1 MNQKRKDDSYS
12 VLGNMGRRLSVVG
25 AFIGEK
31 RSQGDNLVRDNVEA
45 LQNISRPTVRQE
57 EKMDFQRRWKPKKI
71 RKSFYET
78 NDRIQKSVWINKP
91 LRQEVVGIIDE
102 LNGKSLPFT
111 EGQLLRE
118 SVETGWP
125 TVREKYLEMLRRL
138 GDLKTNDQQT

>member
-1 MNQKRKDDSYS
+1 MNQKKRDDSYS

-31 RSQGDNLVRDNVEA
+31 RPQGDNLVHDNVEA
-45 LQNISRPTVRQE
+45 LQNVPLSTARRE
-57 EKMDFQRRWKPKKI
+57 EKMNFHRRWKPKKA

-78 NDRIQKSVWINKP
+78 NDRIQKSVWIDKP
-91 LRQEVVGIIDE
+91 LRQDIVGMIGE

-118 SVETGWP
+118 SVEMGWP
-125 TVREKYLEMLRRL
+125 TVREKYLEMLHRL
-138 GDLKTNDQQT
+138 GDLKTNDH

>member
-1 MNQKRKDDSYS
+1 MNQKKKDDSYS

-45 LQNISRPTVRQE
+45 LQNIPRPTVRQE
-57 EKMDFQRRWKPKKI
+57 EKLDFQRRWKPKKM

-78 NDRIQKSVWINKP
+78 NDRIQKSVWINKT

-125 TVREKYLEMLRRL
+125 TVREKYLEMLLRL
-138 GDLKTNDQQT
+138 GDLKTNDQEP

>member
-1 MNQKRKDDSYS
+1 LNQKKKDDSYS

-25 AFIGEK
+25 AFIGET

-45 LQNISRPTVRQE
+45 LQNMPRPTVRQE
-57 EKMDFQRRWKPKKI
+57 EKMDFQRRWKPKKM

-125 TVREKYLEMLRRL
+125 TVREKYLEMLLRL
-138 GDLKTNDQQT
+138 GDLKTND

>member
-45 LQNISRPTVRQE
+45 LQNIPRPTVRQE

>member
-1 MNQKRKDDSYS
+1 MNQKKKDDSYF

-31 RSQGDNLVRDNVEA
+31 RPQGDNLVRDNLKA
-45 LQNISRPTVRQE
+45 LQNVPLSTVRRE
-57 EKMDFQRRWKPKKI
+57 EKMDFHRRWKPKKV

-78 NDRIQKSVWINKP
+78 NDRIQKSVWIDKP
-91 LRQEVVGIIDE
+91 LRQEVVGIIDD

-118 SVETGWP
+118 SVQTGWP
-125 TVREKYLEMLRRL
+125 TVREKYLEMLHRL
-138 GDLKTNDQQT
+138 GDLNTNDQQP

>member
-1 MNQKRKDDSYS
+1 MNQKKKDDSYS

-45 LQNISRPTVRQE
+45 LQNIPRPTVRQE
-57 EKMDFQRRWKPKKI
+57 EKLDFQRRWKPKKM

-78 NDRIQKSVWINKP
+78 NDRIQKSVWINKT

-125 TVREKYLEMLRRL
+125 TVREKYLEMLLRL
-138 GDLKTNDQQT
+138 GDLKTND

>member
-1 MNQKRKDDSYS
+1 MNQKKKDDSYS

-25 AFIGEK
+25 AFIGET

-45 LQNISRPTVRQE
+45 LQNMPRPTVRQE
-57 EKMDFQRRWKPKKI
+57 EKMDFQRRWKPKKM

-125 TVREKYLEMLRRL
+125 TVREKYLEMLLRL
-138 GDLKTNDQQT
+138 GDLKTNDQQP

>member
-1 MNQKRKDDSYS
+1 MNQKKKDDSYS

-25 AFIGEK
+25 AFIGET

-45 LQNISRPTVRQE
+45 LQNMPRPTVRQE
-57 EKMDFQRRWKPKKI
+57 EKMDFQRRWKPKKM

-125 TVREKYLEMLRRL
+125 TVREKYLEMLLRL
-138 GDLKTNDQQT
+138 GDLKTND

>member
-1 MNQKRKDDSYS
+1 
-12 VLGNMGRRLSVVG
+12 MGRRLSVVG

-45 LQNISRPTVRQE
+45 LQNIPRPTVRQE
-57 EKMDFQRRWKPKKI
+57 EKLDFQRRWKPKKM

-78 NDRIQKSVWINKP
+78 NDRIQKSVWINKT

-125 TVREKYLEMLRRL
+125 TVREKYLEMLLRL
-138 GDLKTNDQQT
+138 GDLKTNDQEP

>member
-1 MNQKRKDDSYS
+1 MNQKKKDDSYS

-45 LQNISRPTVRQE
+45 LQNMPRSTVRQE
-57 EKMDFQRRWKPKKI
+57 EKMDFQRRWKPKKM

-125 TVREKYLEMLRRL
+125 TVREKYLEMLLRL
-138 GDLKTNDQQT
+138 GDLKTND

>member
-1 MNQKRKDDSYS
+1 MNQKKKDDSYS

-45 LQNISRPTVRQE
+45 LQNIPRPTVRQE
-57 EKMDFQRRWKPKKI
+57 EKLDFQRRWKPKKM

-125 TVREKYLEMLRRL
+125 TVREKYLEMLLRL
-138 GDLKTNDQQT
+138 GDLKTNDQQP

>member
-1 MNQKRKDDSYS
+1 MNQKKKDDSYS

-45 LQNISRPTVRQE
+45 LQNMPRPTVRQE
-57 EKMDFQRRWKPKKI
+57 EKMDFQRRWKPKKM

-125 TVREKYLEMLRRL
+125 TVREKYLEMLLRL
-138 GDLKTNDQQT
+138 GDLKTND

>member
-1 MNQKRKDDSYS
+1 
-12 VLGNMGRRLSVVG
+12 MGRRLSVVG

-45 LQNISRPTVRQE
+45 LQNIPRPTVRQE